1 MNTAFVSIDGLTAA
15 TRVLAVLAF
24 VAALIAL
31 PLPAAADTPTVT
43 GISITSDPGTDGYYK
58 ADDVITIQVS
68 FSKAVNITGGSGNCV
83 NLAYKLDSRTSN
95 KSASVCETITN
106 VTSHTFRVTVSDGDS
121 DTDGISIPANP
132 LSLSGDATIKDAD
145 GDDASLA
152 HGGLAAQSGHK
163 VDGVKP
169 GIGFATVEPAAYT
182 NYPIILTDSG
192 SKVAKYAVIKVPG
205 AATDA
210 TGCDDPSGDG
220 FSRKLVSVAAPS
232 YYAFSPTASSYYAP
246 SWLYDADGGKKLCV
260 YVADAAGNQASSL
273 NATPI
278 LPSSA
283 AKPTGLVATAGDKL
297 VRLTWKSPN
306 DRGIIKYQYQQKTS
320 GEFDDS
326 TWTDF
331 PSDGTTIVHTI
342 TGLNNDTA
350 YTFRLRAVGRRGNGP
365 PSGEVTATPASSTSP
380 GPLLALSAGGGYKR
394 VKLQW
399 IKPSLYG
406 VTGIAKYQVRY
417 KAGEGNYNEWKD
429 IRVWF
434 GTRDRPILRDW
445 AVHSTMFTSVGG
457 LVNGTSHT
465 FQMRAVTSDGNLVS
479 DEVTA
484 TPTPR
489 PPRKLTA
496 TPSAANT
503 IFLVWQEPAVYL
515 VSLSGYIL
523 QVSTDAG
530 KTWSPLTS
538 NSFFETIGSTD
549 YTHTGLVAGT
559 TYHYR
564 VKARYNRNRPD
575 TADSVWSD
583 IVSVK
588 AVGRMAPALKSAR
601 VNGAELE
608 LRFGA
613 ALDESSAPPASAFAV
628 SVAGSARNVSTVSVS
643 QDTVTLTLAQAVTA
657 GETVTVGYTPP
668 SSGKLRR
675 EGGGDVAVAAFS
687 GQAVTNATPSTGA
700 EQQQSPPEAAEAPA
714 TALTAR
720 FSRAPAEHDGGAFA
734 VRIRFSEDVGTKAK
748 DAAVGISGGS
758 MVKARRVNGRRD
770 LWQVEVLPAGHGAVT
785 VTLPATAD
793 CAAAGAVCTAAGQKL
808 ENPLSVTVKGPL
820 TLSVADARAREGTDA
835 TVDFAVTLSRAAT
848 DAVSV
853 RYATRDGT
861 AKKGTDYRKTK
872 GTLTF
877 AAGETAKTVQVPIL
891 DDAHDEGEETFTLVL
906 KKATGAAI
914 ADGEATGT
922 IENSDPLQQAWLARF
937 GRTAATHVT
946 DAVGERLRGAPGQG
960 SYLTIGGSRLP
971 LGQREESDQPS
982 MLEAVAGVLGLGGT
996 GGAGTPA
1003 TDFSPMN
1010 RSDPRL
1016 GQSRT
1021 LNGGDRFRL
1030 REILLGSSFHLNLNA
1045 ANAGAS
1051 LPRLTAW
1058 GRFAGTTFDG
1068 QDGTLSLDGDVFTGT
1083 VGVDGTWDRL
1093 LAGVAV
1099 AHSRGDGSFSKPG
1112 TEDRGRGDL
1121 EQTLTSIYPY
1131 LRYAV
1136 TDRLDV
1142 WGLVG
1147 YGWGELDLEMA
1158 NGETLETDTNLLMG
1172 AFGGRGVLLTPAEAG
1187 GFQLATRT
1195 DAMLT
1200 RTSADAVAGMASSDG
1215 DAHRLRLILEGSRG
1229 VTWTDGR
1236 SLTPTVE
1243 LGLRH
1248 DWGDAETGFGLEVG
1262 GRVRYADPR
1271 LGLTIEGAVRGLV
1284 AHEDEDYNEW
1294 GASGTVRLDP
1304 GASGQGLAVTLA
1316 PTWGAASSG
1325 VEGLW
1330 SRQTTA
1336 GLAPQDTRRA
1346 PAGRLAADVGY
1357 GVPLFDTGLLTP
1369 YAGTVLAD
1377 GAARTYRLGT
1387 RLQMTGRGTAGL
1399 TLNLEGTRQEPMGQ
1413 PVNQGVQVQA
1423 TWGF

>member
-1 MNTAFVSIDGLTAA
+1 MNTAFFSIDGLTAA

-24 VAALIAL
+24 AAALIAL

-43 GISITSDPGTDGYYK
+43 DISITSDPGTDGYYK
-58 ADDVITIQVS
+58 AGDTITIRVS
-68 FSKAVNITGGSGNCV
+68 FSKPVNIAGGCV
-83 NLAYKLDSRTSN
+83 TLAYKLDSRTSTSDN
-95 KSASVCETITN
+95 SASLCEAKTD
-106 VTSHTFRVTVSDGDS
+106 VFRVTVSDGDS

-132 LSLSGDATIKDAD
+132 LSLSGGATIRDAD
-145 GDDASLA
+145 GNDASLA

-205 AATDA
+205 TATDA

-232 YYAFSPTASSYYAP
+232 YYAFSPTASSYYVP

-278 LPSSA
+278 RPSSA
-283 AKPTGLVATAGDKL
+283 AKPIGLVATAGDKL
-297 VRLTWKSPN
+297 VRLTWESPN
-306 DRGIIKYQYQQKTS
+306 DRGIIKYQYQLKTTS
-320 GEFDDS
+320 GEFDS

-331 PSDGTTIVHTI
+331 SSSSTTLVHTI
-342 TGLNNDTA
+342 TGLDNDTE
-350 YTFRLRAVGRRGNGP
+350 YTFRLRAVGRRGIGP
-365 PSGEVTATPASSTSP
+365 PSDAVTATPAASTSP
-380 GPLLALSAGGGYKR
+380 ASLLALSAGGGYKR

-457 LVNGTSHT
+457 LVNGTPHT
-465 FQMRAVTSDGNLVS
+465 FQMRVVDSGGDPVLMSDA
-479 DEVTA
+479 VTA

-489 PPRKLTA
+489 PPRKLTV

-515 VSLSGYIL
+515 ASLSGYIL

-530 KTWSPLTS
+530 PDKTWSPLTS

-564 VKARYNRNRPD
+564 VKARYNRKRPD

-588 AVGRMAPALKSAR
+588 AVGSMAP
-601 VNGAELE
+601 ELE
-608 LRFGA
+608 SAQVSGTELALRFDA
-613 ALDESSAPPASAFAV
+613 ALDKSSAPPPSAFAV

-643 QDTVTLTLAQAVTA
+643 QDTVTLTLSSGVSA
-657 GETVTVGYTPP
+657 GEAVTVGYTPP
-668 SSGKLRR
+668 SSGKLRQA
-675 EGGGDVAVAAFS
+675 GGGDVAVAAFS
-687 GQAVTNATPSTGA
+687 GRAVTNNTPDSG
-700 EQQQSPPEAAEAPA
+700 EQQQSPPEAVEAPA
-714 TALTAR
+714 AALTAR

-808 ENPLSVTVKGPL
+808 ESPLSVTVNGPL

-835 TVDFAVTLSRAAT
+835 TLDFAVTLSRAASGEVT
-848 DAVSV
+848 V

-861 AKKGTDYRKTK
+861 AKKDKDYRKTK

-946 DAVGERLRGAPGQG
+946 DAVGERLRGSPGQG
-960 SYLTIGGSRLP
+960 SYLTVGGARVP

-982 MLEAVAGVLGLGGT
+982 VLEAVAGVLGLGGT

-1010 RSDPRL
+1010 RPDPRL

-1099 AHSRGDGSFSKPG
+1099 AHSRGDGSFNDATPG
-1112 TEDRGRGDL
+1112 MENRGRGDL
-1121 EQTLTSIYPY
+1121 EQTLTSLHPY

-1158 NGETLETDTNLLMG
+1158 NGETLETDTNLVMG
-1172 AFGGRGVLLTPAEAG
+1172 AFGGRGILLTPAEAG

-1200 RTSADAVAGMASSDG
+1200 RTSSDAVAGMASSDG

-1304 GASGQGLAVTLA
+1304 GASGQGLALTLA

-1346 PAGRLAADVGY
+1346 AAGRLAADVGY

-1387 RLQMTGRGTAGL
+1387 RLQMTGRGAAGL

-1413 PVNQGVQVQA
+1413 PVNQGVQVQV